1 MKFRGQP
8 TRRTRLW
15 AVPSAAV
22 ALLLLAGCGE
32 ITPGTAA
39 VINGSRITNSEV
51 DDLASAQCVA
61 ADRARKT
68 GNSTTMA
75 VSSVK
80 QQSLGLLMDT
90 ELTKQYA
97 EDEDITP
104 QLSLSKAFYGQI
116 EPGITP
122 LPSKARSVLTDVFE
136 DYAEGRAILV
146 QAGSKA
152 SGQAPSQT
160 NLDQL
165 IQAGLQDRTAWA
177 KKAKIETDPR
187 YAPSEDGFPGG
198 GDGSVSR
205 ATSDFA
211 KGATA
216 KKADAKFVAGLPASQ
231 KCG

>member
-32 ITPGTAA
+32 ITPGTAS
-39 VINGSRITNSEV
+39 VVNGTRITNSEV

-61 ADRARKT
+61 ADRAAKT
-68 GNSTTMA
+68 GNSTPMA
-75 VSSVK
+75 VSKVK

-90 ELTKQYA
+90 ELSLQYA
-97 EDEDITP
+97 KDEDITP
-104 QLSLSKAFYGQI
+104 ELSLSKAFYGQL

-122 LPSKARSVLTDVFE
+122 LPGKARTVLTDVFE
-136 DYAEGRAILV
+136 DWAKGRAILV

-152 SGQAPSQT
+152 TGQAPSQT
-160 NLDQL
+160 NLEQL
-165 IQAGLQDRTAWA
+165 TNAGLQDRTAWA
-177 KKAKIETDPR
+177 KKAKIETDAR
-187 YAPSEDGFPGG
+187 YAPSKDGFPGG
-198 GDGSVSR
+198 GDGSVSK
-205 ATSDFA
+205 ASSDFA

-216 KKADAKFVAGLPASQ
+216 TKADAKFVSGLPASQ